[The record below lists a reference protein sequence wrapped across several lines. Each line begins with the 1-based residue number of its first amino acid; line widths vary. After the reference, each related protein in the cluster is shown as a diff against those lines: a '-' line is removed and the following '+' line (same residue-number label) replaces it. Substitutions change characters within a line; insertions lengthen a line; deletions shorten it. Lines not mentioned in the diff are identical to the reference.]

1 MASWTRIRQGDR
13 AGALPAEN
21 RLDAVGEEV
30 ARALSGGID
39 ANIAAAAELAGA
51 IRESRR
57 QGALWALELNAA
69 GVLLAIFAAA
79 VGLRISHAH
88 ARAVEELQQ
97 SAERRA
103 TELDAFA
110 TRMAHDIRN
119 PLAAAG
125 LIFDDIGRH
134 AGADERLLR
143 AAERGRRAIA
153 HTAGVVEA
161 LLDFA
166 RAGARPASGATASPA
181 DVAEEI
187 ATLMRARAAQVGAD
201 VQVRAACRARVAC
214 SAGMLSSALGNLV
227 GNALTYVEGAAE
239 RKVTIAVEC
248 DADEVRIAVADSG
261 PGLPPG
267 LDPATL
273 FQPYVRGPQARGRG
287 LGLGLSTVSRIVEAH
302 GGRVGV
308 DSSAAGC
315 RFWVTL
321 PRAGDEQRAQI
332 HTAAAE
338 AHRTCPPKRG
348 THPD

>member
-1 MASWTRIRQGDR
+1 M
-13 AGALPAEN
+13 
-21 RLDAVGEEV
+21 
-30 ARALSGGID
+30 
-39 ANIAAAAELAGA
+39 
-51 IRESRR
+51 
-57 QGALWALELNAA
+57 
-69 GVLLAIFAAA
+69 LLAIFAAL

-125 LIFDDIGRH
+125 LMFDDIGRRS
-134 AGADERLLR
+134 GDDQRLLR
-143 AAERGRRAIA
+143 LAERGRRAIA

-166 RAGARPASGATASPA
+166 RAGARPAPGATASPA
-181 DVAEEI
+181 DVAEEV
-187 ATLMRARAAQVGAD
+187 ATLMRARAGQVGAD
-201 VQVRAACRARVAC
+201 LQVRVACRARVAC

-227 GNALTYVEGAAE
+227 ANALTYVEGAAE
-239 RKVTIAVEC
+239 RKVTVAVEGEGG
-248 DADEVRIAVADSG
+248 DEVRITVADSG

-302 GGRVGV
+302 GGRLGV
-308 DSSAAGC
+308 ATSAAGC
-315 RFWVTL
+315 SFWFTL
-321 PRAGDEQRAQI
+321 PRAGDEKGA
-332 HTAAAE
+332 HVPAGAAE
-338 AHRTCPPKRG
+338 RIRDVPQPR
-348 THPD
+348 